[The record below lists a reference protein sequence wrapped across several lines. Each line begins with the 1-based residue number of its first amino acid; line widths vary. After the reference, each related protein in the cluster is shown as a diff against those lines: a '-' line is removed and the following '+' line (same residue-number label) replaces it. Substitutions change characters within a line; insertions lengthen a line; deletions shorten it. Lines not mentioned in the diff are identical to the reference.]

1 MKIQAY
7 LYNNVNNFPKKQ
19 QNVRFGALYNDP
31 DLIRNE
37 ILQLTKIGYPNKYL
51 IKFIKSDLHGIEQA
65 QTLIELKQAGYNKR
79 HILSSY
85 NHNIS
90 NEELERLFFEEPHKV
105 LNTVKLLGKKSFI
118 ASFSNKFENV
128 ENYIQTFGDIKPE
141 HPQYQKLLELTNP
154 TESLLYKNIQE
165 QITNLKKQFQT
176 TGNKDALI
184 KKINDLTNKN
194 KNLIKNSLT
203 DYPEK
208 IELAEFFYLMK
219 DSNEIL
225 DSTLASYSKQNKSF
239 IQDLLNNIVRKD
251 SNDILC
257 KQLDFKNNKY
267 LSKLVS
273 ANQDF
278 KTTYKKMLSILNQNP
293 TKSIKNTILELPQNI
308 TTKKQFEELGVNF
321 NKWITSDSKMQT
333 IIKGNPKQQ
342 NVIKSLEQIL
352 DSPIFGFL
360 SNYKEQKLRKEMSIN
375 GYQLKKQDSF
385 PTNTLIG
392 SNEKQNSLK
401 LFKENQPVSFKDL
414 PPLINVLTDFIK
426 KDALWNSPD
435 KSIKA
440 NIAKKTI
447 EFYIKGI
454 KEKMILASNEP
465 KTGDIKITVQHV
477 DMNNITHSLF
487 LGNDASCCMAVGSGF
502 RQSVAPNY
510 IMNKMITAIE
520 ILSNNRPIGN
530 TMCYI
535 AEIDKKPALVL
546 DNIEIKPDFR
556 FCDINNSIKETLL
569 AYAKQF
575 GNELGIE
582 SSSIYIGANR
592 NKINLNDYPILRKDI
607 KIIGS
612 SGEDKI
618 YIDSISK
625 ETTVDEKNSYQTLL
639 YKIQDSSET
648 KPVKISNI
656 TTN

>member
-31 DLIRNE
+31 NLIRNE

-85 NHNIS
+85 NHNIRD
-90 NEELERLFFEEPHKV
+90 EELERLFFEEPHKV

-360 SNYKEQKLRKEMSIN
+360 SNYKEQKLRKEISIN
-375 GYQLKKQDSF
+375 GYQLKKQD
-385 PTNTLIG
+385 
-392 SNEKQNSLK
+392 SLK

-414 PPLINVLTDFIK
+414 PPLINALTDFIK

-546 DNIEIKPDFR
+546 DNIEIKQDFR

>member
-7 LYNNVNNFPKKQ
+7 LYNNVNNFHKKQ
-19 QNVRFGALYNDP
+19 QNVRFGALYSDP

-65 QTLIELKQAGYNKR
+65 QTLIELKQAGYSKR

-154 TESLLYKNIQE
+154 IESLLYKNIQE

-333 IIKGNPKQQ
+333 FIKGNPKQQ

-360 SNYKEQKLRKEMSIN
+360 SNYKEQKLRKEISIN
-375 GYQLKKQDSF
+375 GYQLKKQD
-385 PTNTLIG
+385 
-392 SNEKQNSLK
+392 SLK

-556 FCDINNSIKETLL
+556 FCDINNSIKGTLL

>member
-19 QNVRFGALYNDP
+19 QNVRFGALYNNP

-85 NHNIS
+85 NHNIRD
-90 NEELERLFFEEPHKV
+90 EELERLFFEEPHKV

-154 TESLLYKNIQE
+154 TESLLYKNIQD

-225 DSTLASYSKQNKSF
+225 ASTLASYSKQNKSF

>member
-1 MKIQAY
+1 MKIKAY

-19 QNVRFGALYNDP
+19 QNVRFGALYNDL